1 MKSKRTVFA
10 VIVMVLC
17 LIAAAMVIIGFVNNW
32 QNETIIDFII
42 KTIGIPALVCVA
54 GLFLIGCSQSK
65 FSVTALYALLLGAA
79 MSLLTNVIVV
89 KNFTNDMITKM
100 VENTP
105 SHDSLAISTG
115 ESGGIGTA
123 QGDTR
128 RRRIHPFDIGERM
141 RKGAFVR
148 KRPRRR
154 RVDRHVDAPVYAVRV
169 F

>member
-65 FSVTALYALLLGAA
+65 FSVTALYAFLLGTA

-115 ESGGIGTA
+115 ESGGIGNMLTSILMFAIAGAIGGAIGRALNSAFGKMSHKTA
-123 QGDTR
+123 
-128 RRRIHPFDIGERM
+128 
-141 RKGAFVR
+141 A
-148 KRPRRR
+148 
-154 RVDRHVDAPVYAVRV
+154 
-169 F
+169 